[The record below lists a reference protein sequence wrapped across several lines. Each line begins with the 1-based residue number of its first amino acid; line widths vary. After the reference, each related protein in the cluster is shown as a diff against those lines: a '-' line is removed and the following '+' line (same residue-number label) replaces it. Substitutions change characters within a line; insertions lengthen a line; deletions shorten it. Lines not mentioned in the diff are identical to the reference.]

1 MNFKK
6 FLILLNSPPTQL
18 AVASD
23 GESSYAIFLYPEG
36 GIEWIR
42 GEGKSGNMGDARA
55 QAGIISGEG
64 INYIFPESGT
74 DQVRNLDAWS
84 NMNEA
89 GVYVFKIGGRDVDVA
104 GGVIQGRSKICSLG
118 CVTPLS
124 VFTQPRGPNL

>member
-1 MNFKK
+1 
-6 FLILLNSPPTQL
+6 
-18 AVASD
+18 
-23 GESSYAIFLYPEG
+23 
-36 GIEWIR
+36 
-42 GEGKSGNMGDARA
+42 MGDARA

-104 GGVIQGRSKICSLG
+104 GGVIQGCSKICSLG

-124 VFTQPRGPNL
+124 VIRVHAT